1 MQFLPKLCFD
11 IYGSTPN
18 YKYKYTSFPQSLLLG
33 KIQRTLENQVS
44 KHLLD
49 TSPLNIA
56 FNLVPSQA
64 QWPHSVG
71 IVPEILKMTCDGKRF
86 RVFQIYSG
94 EFLIWNDF
102 SKQKIKQES
111 DHVWTFGMAGW
122 SCHPAH
128 WCINRCTSITH
139 YTTYTGSLFLLQSYL
154 SDELNTVRTSTTRQ
168 TLTREGRISALG
180 GDSKEWMLN
189 DAVYSYK
196 FNIT

>member
-1 MQFLPKLCFD
+1 MVQHELQIQ
-11 IYGSTPN
+11 IYF
-18 YKYKYTSFPQSLLLG
+18 FPQSLLLF

-94 EFLIWNDF
+94 EFSIWNDF

-122 SCHPAH
+122 SCHPVH
-128 WCINRCTSITH
+128 WCINRCTSTTH

-154 SDELNTVRTSTTRQ
+154 SDELNTVRTSTTRKPSQ
-168 TLTREGRISALG
+168 GSEGYQHWGEIAKNECWPMQYTAINS
-180 GDSKEWMLN
+180 
-189 DAVYSYK
+189 
-196 FNIT
+196 T

>member
-1 MQFLPKLCFD
+1 MVQHELQIQ
-11 IYGSTPN
+11 IYC
-18 YKYKYTSFPQSLLLG
+18 YFFPQSLLLF

-71 IVPEILKMTCDGKRF
+71 IVPEILKMTCDGKWF

-94 EFLIWNDF
+94 EFSIWNDF

-122 SCHPAH
+122 SCHPVH
-128 WCINRCTSITH
+128 WCIIGAPVLRTRLHILVLYFYYSPMNWI
-139 YTTYTGSLFLLQSYL
+139 LFVPVPPAKPSQG
-154 SDELNTVRTSTTRQ
+154 
-168 TLTREGRISALG
+168 REGYQHWGEIAKNECWSTQHTAIN
-180 GDSKEWMLN
+180 S
-189 DAVYSYK
+189 
-196 FNIT
+196 T